1 MGYEI
6 YLSPRDEKQGTPL
19 DSVVSALNGAGLSA
33 TVETDN
39 FGHWVTF
46 AGFDSALNLE
56 VKEGLVKGGGMKF
69 SETDDPAL
77 LEKIVATFHGLNWSV
92 GDDEGE
98 LE

>member
-6 YLSPRDEKQGTPL
+6 YISPQDNKNNTSL
-19 DSVVSALNGAGLSA
+19 DSVVSALNAAGLFA
-33 TVETDN
+33 TVRPDN

-46 AGFDSALNLE
+46 RGFESALNLE
-56 VKEGLVKGGGMKF
+56 VKDGVVKSGGMKF
-69 SETDDPAL
+69 SGTDDPL
-77 LEKIVATFHGLNWSV
+77 LLDRIVETFHGLNWSV

>member
-6 YLSPRDEKQGTPL
+6 YISPQDDKDNTSL
-19 DSVVSALNGAGLSA
+19 DSIVSALNAAGLST
-33 TVETDN
+33 TVRPDN

-46 AGFDSALNLE
+46 SGFESALNLE
-56 VKEGLVKGGGMKF
+56 VKDGVVKGGGMKL
-69 SETDDPAL
+69 SGTDDPL
-77 LEKIVATFHGLNWSV
+77 LLDKIVETFHGLNWSV